1 MDDLSL
7 QVDEIEA
14 LVAIYDKEWQTTDEE
29 NRAYGI
35 DIRNENS
42 VVRLHIKLPNNYP
55 STVSP
60 TYEISAPH
68 LSESQKNHIHRLL
81 DEVCLANLG
90 QNVIFQLV
98 EKVREVLQFNF
109 QSSAWS
115 ELESSP
121 ESEEITTVQ
130 PVKLDP
136 NNAEYECPDILHGS
150 VIMDRKS
157 SFQGHAAIV
166 HSVKQVEQVMHKLL
180 ENKKIHQATHNMYA
194 YRIYRPDV
202 NCFLQDCEDD
212 GETQAGSRLLHL
224 LQIMGVKDAVVIVSR
239 WYGGIQLGP
248 DRFRHINNA
257 ARQVLATGN
266 LIPDKARKKV

>member
-166 HSVKQVEQVMHKLL
+166 HSVKQVEQ
-180 ENKKIHQATHNMYA
+180 
-194 YRIYRPDV
+194 
-202 NCFLQDCEDD
+202 DCEDD

>member
-1 MDDLSL
+1 M
-7 QVDEIEA
+7 QKWT
-14 LVAIYDKEWQTTDEE
+14 IYLYRLMKLKHSSPYTTK
-29 NRAYGI
+29 NGRQ
-35 DIRNENS
+35 
-42 VVRLHIKLPNNYP
+42 
-55 STVSP
+55 P
-60 TYEISAPH
+60 TKRTEHMVLTLEMKI
-68 LSESQKNHIHRLL
+68 
-81 DEVCLANLG
+81 VWANLG

>member
-224 LQIMGVKDAVVIVSR
+224 LQYPVTTIF
-239 WYGGIQLGP
+239 Q
-248 DRFRHINNA
+248 
-257 ARQVLATGN
+257 
-266 LIPDKARKKV
+266 